1 MEFEEIWQKIK
12 RMNHREREMLASEMQ
27 QKGFNV
33 GYIHPHY
40 YFDAKAV
47 HDILFYPPH
56 QQHEIED
63 KDNKYYQALKEIMED
78 DRNIHVCFKRS
89 KLFPRFIND
98 NREGKTVKGYIGSR
112 YNGDSVNALYRILPG
127 DSLSGERPRSLFI
140 TKSDGSEV
148 VYKMVSCK
156 DNKGYQLMTFQRLD
170 K

>member
-27 QKGFNV
+27 QRGVNV

-78 DRNIHVCFKRS
+78 DQNIHFCFKRS
-89 KLFPRFIND
+89 KLLPRFIND
-98 NREGKTVKGYIGSR
+98 CREGRIVKGYICAR
-112 YNGDSVNALYRILPG
+112 NNGDIVNAWYRRLKSNKLKG
-127 DSLSGERPRSLFI
+127 AHSRSLFI
-140 TKSDGSEV
+140 TKPDGSEV
-148 VYKMVSCK
+148 VYKMVGYK
-156 DNKGYQLMTFQRLD
+156 KEKGHLLMNFQKMD
-170 K
+170 

>member
-47 HDILFYPPH
+47 HDILFYPPR

-78 DRNIHVCFKRS
+78 DQNIHVCFKRS

-98 NREGKTVKGYIGSR
+98 NREGKTVKSYIGSR

-148 VYKMVSCK
+148 IYKMVGCK
-156 DNKGYQLMTFQRLD
+156 DSEGYQLMTFQRLD

>member
-27 QKGFNV
+27 QKGYNV

-63 KDNKYYQALKEIMED
+63 KDNEYYQALKKLLEND
-78 DRNIHVCFKRS
+78 QNIHICFKRP
-89 KLFPRFIND
+89 KLLPRFIND
-98 NREGKTVKGYIGSR
+98 YRESKIVREYICAR
-112 YNGDSVNALYRILPG
+112 HNEDIVNAWYRRLKSNNLDG
-127 DSLSGERPRSLFI
+127 GHPRSLFI
-140 TKSDGSEV
+140 TKSNGSEV
-148 VYKMVSCK
+148 VYKMIGCK
-156 DNKGYQLMTFQRLD
+156 EDKGRLLLNFQ
-170 K
+170 KMG